1 MDFLI
6 SSAHAAAPAGQAEG
20 GTFSLIVML
29 AIFGLIFYFM
39 IYRPQAKRV
48 KEHKSL
54 VSSLAKGDE
63 VLIQGGLVG
72 RISKVVEDN
81 DFMVIAV
88 ADNVE
93 MTVQKGSVA
102 AVLPKGTI
110 KTL

>member
-1 MDFLI
+1 MDFFI
-6 SSAHAAAPAGQAEG
+6 AAAHAAPAGQAEG

-29 AIFGLIFYFM
+29 AVFALIFYFM

-48 KEHKSL
+48 KEHKTL
-54 VSSLAKGDE
+54 VSSLGKGDE

-72 RISKVVEDN
+72 RISKVADDN